1 MADDIQG
8 PVEPPNHPSHRGRQI
23 TRYFLA
29 GLVVAGPIALTFFL
43 AWWVIELV
51 DRWVKPLIPARFNPD
66 NYLPFAVPGI
76 GLILALA
83 AIVLIGFF
91 ATNLLGRSLVR
102 LGESILAHVPVLS
115 TLYSALKQIF
125 ETVVNQGSNNFRQ
138 AALVEFPR
146 KGLWAIVFVSTT
158 TKGELAE
165 KAEGEDI
172 ISCFMPTTPNPTSG
186 FLIFVPRKDVRML
199 DMSIEDAAKVI
210 ISAGLVMPEYRKRTA
225 ELAEAALKKD
235 AGMEPTRPE

>member
-1 MADDIQG
+1 MTEGTQQ
-8 PVEPPNHPSHRGRQI
+8 PVEHPGNAHPGRRL
-23 TRYFLA
+23 TRYFLT
-29 GLVVAGPIALTFFL
+29 GLVVAGPIALTLFL
-43 AWWVIELV
+43 AWWVIQLV

-83 AIVLIGFF
+83 SILLIGFL
-91 ATNLLGRSLVR
+91 ATNLVGRSLVR
-102 LGESILAHVPVLS
+102 FGEAILSRVPVLS

-125 ETVVNQGSNNFRQ
+125 ETVVNQGSSNFRQ

-186 FLIFVPRKDVRML
+186 FLIFVPRKDVIML
-199 DMSIEDAAKVI
+199 DMSIEEAAKVI

-225 ELAEAALKKD
+225 ELAEAAL
-235 AGMEPTRPE
+235 GGEPGATPPG